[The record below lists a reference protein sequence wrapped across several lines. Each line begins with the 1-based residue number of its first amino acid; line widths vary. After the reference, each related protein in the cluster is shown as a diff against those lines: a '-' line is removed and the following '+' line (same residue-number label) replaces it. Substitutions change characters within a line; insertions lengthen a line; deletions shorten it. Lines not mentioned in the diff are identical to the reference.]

1 MLKKLVCIG
10 LGVMIVITLS
20 GCGEKAELKEYNK
33 ENNFEVVDNNIIE
46 NKEIDTADSNSKK
59 ENILDGRY
67 SVPNSDTM
75 WAFSKTGKAAQ
86 SGNVHINFGT
96 YKITKENIIEI
107 HYTTNKFWND
117 DNVEISD
124 IDLYEY
130 ISVDNDNLYQMVNSL
145 DKKLLWKKAKPNAKK
160 KFINN
165 EEYQRVTKDIAT
177 YEEYNAL
184 YYELLFSCI
193 WNGIY
198 NDDLSVIKNLRTSNI
213 GDNGTVIL
221 EEDNGHTYK
230 LKIPEK
236 LASDLK
242 QLASIS
248 SWQRPNRYGI
258 CNVDM
263 RGAYPDSV
271 FKIENRST
279 ASNESFRFTYYA
291 KLRKIAKE
299 YLDHSL
305 LPLQLYTS
313 GIMYRIKVE
322 LDKND
327 IPLEEA
333 FAQNSRNKMAHL
345 IIQKEL
351 IRCNSSIEVGNF
363 RELVKGHL
371 DAF

>member
-1 MLKKLVCIG
+1 MNENMERFIDSIESPNSQKVAKFALKD
-10 LGVMIVITLS
+10 
-20 GCGEKAELKEYNK
+20 
-33 ENNFEVVDNNIIE
+33 VDKNIE
-46 NKEIDTADSNSKK
+46 NCSQMELEQVILNKKPSSQKEIIT
-59 ENILDGRY
+59 IIY
-67 SVPNSDTM
+67 I
-75 WAFSKTGKAAQ
+75 FSSYAKWL
-86 SGNVHINFGT
+86 N
-96 YKITKENIIEI
+96 
-107 HYTTNKFWND
+107 
-117 DNVEISD
+117 
-124 IDLYEY
+124 
-130 ISVDNDNLYQMVNSL
+130 NDNLYYMLQSL
-145 DKKLLWKKAKPNAKK
+145 DKNLLWKKAKSSAKK

-165 EEYQRVTKDIAT
+165 EEYQRIIKDIAT
-177 YEEYNAL
+177 YEEHNAL

-213 GDNGTVIL
+213 GDDGIVML

-230 LKIPEK
+230 FKISEK

-242 QLASIS
+242 QLANINI
-248 SWQRPNRYGI
+248 WNRPNRFGI

-263 RGAYPDSV
+263 RGYYTDSV

-299 YLDHSL
+299 YVGHSL

-313 GIMYRIKVE
+313 GIMHRIKVE
-322 LDKND
+322 LNKNN
-327 IPLEEA
+327 ILLEEA

-345 IIQKEL
+345 IISKEL
-351 IRCNSSIEVGNF
+351 VRCNSNIEVGNF

-371 DAF
+371 ESF

>member
-1 MLKKLVCIG
+1 MNNVERFIESIEVPNTLKVVKFV
-10 LGVMIVITLS
+10 
-20 GCGEKAELKEYNK
+20 LKD
-33 ENNFEVVDNNIIE
+33 VDVNIE
-46 NKEIDTADSNSKK
+46 NYSLMEL
-59 ENILDGRY
+59 EQFILDLK
-67 SVPNSDTM
+67 PNSP
-75 WAFSKTGKAAQ
+75 KT
-86 SGNVHINFGT
+86 IITIT
-96 YKITKENIIEI
+96 YVLGMYAKWLQEQKI
-107 HYTTNKFWND
+107 
-117 DNVEISD
+117 VED
-124 IDLYEY
+124 
-130 ISVDNDNLYQMVNSL
+130 DNLYQMIQSL

-160 KFINN
+160 KFISY
-165 EEYQRVTKDIAT
+165 EQYQMIIKDIAT

-193 WNGIY
+193 WSGMY
-198 NDDLSVIKNLRTSNI
+198 NDDLSVIKNLRSSNI
-213 GDNGTVIL
+213 DDDGVVTL
-221 EEDNGHTYK
+221 QEDNGHTYK

-242 QLASIS
+242 QLASINT
-248 SWQRPNRYGI
+248 WQRPNRFGI

-263 RGAYPDSV
+263 RGVYPDSV

-279 ASNESFRFTYYA
+279 ASNDSFRFTYYA

-299 YLDHSL
+299 YLEYSL

-313 GIMYRIKVE
+313 GIMHRIKVE
-322 LDKND
+322 LQKNN

-333 FAQNSRNKMAHL
+333 FADNSRHKLAHL

-371 DAF
+371 DSF

>member
-1 MLKKLVCIG
+1 MNNVERFLESVQVPNTAKVVRFILKN
-10 LGVMIVITLS
+10 
-20 GCGEKAELKEYNK
+20 AEA
-33 ENNFEVVDNNIIE
+33 NIEDYSLMELEQFILDRKPSSQ
-46 NKEIDTADSNSKK
+46 KEI
-59 ENILDGRY
+59 
-67 SVPNSDTM
+67 
-75 WAFSKTGKAAQ
+75 
-86 SGNVHINFGT
+86 
-96 YKITKENIIEI
+96 
-107 HYTTNKFWND
+107 TTTCYVLGMYAKWLQ
-117 DNVEISD
+117 EEGI
-124 IDLYEY
+124 
-130 ISVDNDNLYQMVNSL
+130 VDNDNLYQMVNSL

-165 EEYQRVTKDIAT
+165 EEYQRVIKDIAT

-193 WNGIY
+193 WNGLY

-213 GDNGTVIL
+213 DDNGTVVL

-242 QLASIS
+242 QLASINT
-248 SWQRPNRYGI
+248 WQRPNRYGI

-279 ASNESFRFTYYA
+279 ASNESFRFTFYA
-291 KLRKIAKE
+291 KLRKISKE

-313 GIMYRIKVE
+313 GIMHRIKTE
-322 LDKND
+322 LEKNG
-327 IPLEEA
+327 ISLEEA

-351 IRCNSSIEVGNF
+351 IRCNSGIEIGNF

-371 DAF
+371 NSF